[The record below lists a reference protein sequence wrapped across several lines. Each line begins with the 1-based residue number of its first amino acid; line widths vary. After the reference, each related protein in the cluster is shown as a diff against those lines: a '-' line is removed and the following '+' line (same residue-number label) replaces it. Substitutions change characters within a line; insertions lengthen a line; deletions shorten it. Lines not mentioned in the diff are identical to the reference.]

1 MYGGQYTPASCGK
14 LKVNHNCPV
23 LPGDDRLCDI
33 SWMDH
38 PLKYIR
44 ATQRWKARNQQAEA
58 DARADDVPLNAEKV
72 ETNEVS
78 QANDKPP
85 ETE

>member
-1 MYGGQYTPASCGK
+1 
-14 LKVNHNCPV
+14 

-44 ATQRWKARNQQAEA
+44 ATQRWKAKNQQVEQTT
-58 DARADDVPLNAEKV
+58 RQDDEPISGETSVDSTQNNPV
-72 ETNEVS
+72 ESNGNNE
-78 QANDKPP
+78 NN
-85 ETE
+85 

>member
-1 MYGGQYTPASCGK
+1 M
-14 LKVNHNCPV
+14 

-44 ATQRWKARNQQAEA
+44 ATQRWKAKNQKAEIET
-58 DARADDVPLNAEKV
+58 RPDDKPIEGEQTKQG
-72 ETNEVS
+72 ETNES
-78 QANDKPP
+78 AEKPD
-85 ETE
+85 ES

>member
-1 MYGGQYTPASCGK
+1 M
-14 LKVNHNCPV
+14 

-44 ATQRWKARNQQAEA
+44 ATQRWKAKNRKAEA
-58 DARADDVPLNAEKV
+58 EVRPDDSPIEGEQTNQTDSSESDEK
-72 ETNEVS
+72 
-78 QANDKPP
+78 P
-85 ETE
+85 TES